1 MAIDATTGATSPTQ
15 TQNQNQTTAATDGT
29 STSAAAANDNPKVSG
44 AAAVAAANQQLNVA
58 IVQSALTVSLSTKND
73 PLSLVYKSA
82 IENIN
87 EQLKPT
93 LGDNAIQNAASQD
106 NSPEGTAGRIVSL
119 STGLFELYKKSFP
132 NEDEATVLD
141 RFVKVIQGGID
152 QGFKEARGI
161 LQGMG
166 VLDKPVGD
174 ATIGGNIDKTYTLV
188 TQGLADFVAATKA
201 KIAAESG
208 ALGQADGSTTTSTS
222 DDTDATS
229 KAAA

>member
-15 TQNQNQTTAATDGT
+15 TQNQTQTPATNGAT
-29 STSAAAANDNPKVSG
+29 PSAGAANDNPKISG
-44 AAAVAAANQQLNVA
+44 TAAVATAHQQLNVA
-58 IVQSALTVSLSTKND
+58 IVQSALTVSLSAKND

-82 IENIN
+82 IQNLN

-93 LGDNAIQNAASQD
+93 LGDNAIQNSMSQD

-132 NEDEATVLD
+132 GEDESKVLD

-152 QGFKEARGI
+152 EGFKEARGI
-161 LQGMG
+161 LQGMN
-166 VLDKPVGD
+166 VLDTPVGD
-174 ATIGGNIDKTYTLV
+174 STIGGNIDKTYSLV

-201 KIAAESG
+201 KIAAASG
-208 ALGQADGSTTTSTS
+208 ALGQGDGSTATTTT
-222 DDTDATS
+222 DNTDTAS
-229 KAAA
+229 KAA

>member
-15 TQNQNQTTAATDGT
+15 TQNQTQTPATTDGT
-29 STSAAAANDNPKVSG
+29 SPSSTAANDNPKVSG

-87 EQLKPT
+87 DQLKPT
-93 LGDNAIQNAASQD
+93 LGDNAIQNSMSQD

-152 QGFKEARGI
+152 QGFGEARGI
-161 LQGMG
+161 LQGMN

-174 ATIGGNIDKTYTLV
+174 STIGGNIDKTYTLV

-201 KIAAESG
+201 KIAAASG
-208 ALGQADGSTTTSTS
+208 ALGQDGSTTTTAT
-222 DDTDATS
+222 DNTDATS
-229 KAAA
+229 KAA